1 MARKIYQLIYRR
13 IITILVTLL
22 CLGLVIAWVGTY
34 CLSRNLIT
42 SQAMQH
48 ASVAV
53 QTLNEARK
61 LYSASNINRIRSID
75 GVTVTPGYHAV
86 EGGIPNPATYTI
98 ELGDRLSD
106 PDRGMLFRL
115 YSNYPFPNRQL
126 TGGPQD
132 RFQRDALDY
141 LEKHPESLY
150 YRTEKLGKSY
160 AFRYAEAV
168 LMEPSCVAC
177 HNRLP
182 NSPKKDWE
190 VGQVRGAVEVTQP
203 LDRVMLI
210 AQDGLTAIYTALTG
224 IIALAIAGLVLVI
237 GRLRT
242 INQEL
247 EEKVSERTAA
257 LSHLANLDGL
267 TQLANR
273 RQFDTCIQQ
282 EWLRMQRNCWPLSL
296 ILCDVDCFKKYND
309 TYGHQAGDDCLRAV
323 AQVLRRNIKRTG
335 EVAARYG
342 GEEFAIILPNV
353 NSFDAIQVA
362 TLIQEEIDAL
372 KIPHETAL
380 NCTYVTLSMGIST
393 MVPRENSSYQQ
404 LIQSADKALYQAKYQ
419 GRNCFVVWGDRPA

>member
-1 MARKIYQLIYRR
+1 M
-13 IITILVTLL
+13 
-22 CLGLVIAWVGTY
+22 
-34 CLSRNLIT
+34 
-42 SQAMQH
+42 
-48 ASVAV
+48 
-53 QTLNEARK
+53 
-61 LYSASNINRIRSID
+61 
-75 GVTVTPGYHAV
+75 
-86 EGGIPNPATYTI
+86 
-98 ELGDRLSD
+98 
-106 PDRGMLFRL
+106 
-115 YSNYPFPNRQL
+115 
-126 TGGPQD
+126 
-132 RFQRDALDY
+132 
-141 LEKHPESLY
+141 
-150 YRTEKLGKSY
+150 
-160 AFRYAEAV
+160 
-168 LMEPSCVAC
+168 
-177 HNRLP
+177 
-182 NSPKKDWE
+182 
-190 VGQVRGAVEVTQP
+190 
-203 LDRVMLI
+203 
-210 AQDGLTAIYTALTG
+210 
-224 IIALAIAGLVLVI
+224 
-237 GRLRT
+237 RT

-273 RQFDTCIQQ
+273 RQFDTRIQQ
-282 EWLRMQRNCWPLSL
+282 EWQRAQRNCWPLSL

-323 AQVLRRNIKRTG
+323 AQVLKRNIKRAG

-404 LIQSADKALYQAKYQ
+404 LIQSADKALYQAKHQ